1 MRVAQD
7 SRVPHCRG
15 RSWLERLLPMYGSSN
30 QRARESAEPIDL
42 DRLAIDSDYRRD
54 VMLRLKA
61 EAQDGKGEHP
71 ASRAHTRSNSRR
83 D

>member
-1 MRVAQD
+1 M
-7 SRVPHCRG
+7 S
-15 RSWLERLLPMYGSSN
+15 GSSN
-30 QRARESAEPIDL
+30 ERTRETAEPIDL

-61 EAQDGKGEHP
+61 EAQSGKADRP
-71 ASRAHTRSNSRR
+71 ASRARTRSNPRR